1 MLQDVDYQ
9 SNVHRYLHSRY
20 ICTYVGLQKME
31 GAGRGRVARKEKPSL
46 PSPFLYLF
54 CTRPKI
60 RTAKKQ
66 KMLVKNPTETL
77 VTQEYFVFG

>member
-9 SNVHRYLHSRY
+9 SNVRRYLHSRY
-20 ICTYVGLQKME
+20 ICAYVGLQKME
-31 GAGRGRVARKEKPSL
+31 GAGRGKGSEKRETFLTL
-46 PSPFLYLF
+46 PLLVLF

-60 RTAKKQ
+60 RAAKKR
-66 KMLVKNPTETL
+66 KMLAKIPTETL